1 MYGVFNQQNEFCHIW
16 SLKISHVC
24 RGDPHGCEGTR
35 NRSALF
41 HSHVLSFMACFDYEK
56 SIGLLLQHTQKQI
69 HWQTHTRWPPPP
81 SPLTLGSQWQQV
93 KTGPTWTGH
102 FWFTGEA
109 SLFLRFFLFFI
120 VVSRVSVAAT
130 ANESRSACAGLLL
143 QARWDSVE
151 MTFGGWPTWCN
162 HNVARDAFLPSF
174 W

>member
-16 SLKISHVC
+16 SLKTSHVC

-56 SIGLLLQHTQKQI
+56 SIGLYYCNINKSKYTDKHTPDGPLPPHLLHWGPSGNRSKQV
-69 HWQTHTRWPPPP
+69 PPERGI
-81 SPLTLGSQWQQV
+81 SGSQVRPLTSS
-93 KTGPTWTGH
+93 
-102 FWFTGEA
+102 A
-109 SLFLRFFLFFI
+109 FFLFFI

-151 MTFGGWPTWCN
+151 MTFGG
-162 HNVARDAFLPSF
+162 
-174 W
+174 

>member
-1 MYGVFNQQNEFCHIW
+1 MYGVFNQQHEFCHIW

-109 SLFLRFFLFFI
+109 SLFLRFFPFLY
-120 VVSRVSVAAT
+120 SRVPRLCGCDSKWEQVSMCRVT
-130 ANESRSACAGLLL
+130 SAG
-143 QARWDSVE
+143 QMGFSGDDIRW
-151 MTFGGWPTWCN
+151 MTHLMQP
-162 HNVARDAFLPSF
+162 
-174 W
+174 